1 LLLADALFYY
11 GGLLWEQVGRWS
23 SFIAHGQSPVIPL
36 SMLITLPWIALMNK
50 NDQSVAD

>member
-1 LLLADALFYY
+1 MRSFFYE
-11 GGLLWEQVGRWS
+11 GLLCEQVGRCG
-23 SFIAHGQSPVIPL
+23 SFIANGQSAVIPL